1 MKKLWVGGMASG
13 LLAAVLA
20 GCGGQDQGTD
30 NGETDTGTEDTE
42 NTETVQEDT
51 GHNPAEDVLVQLQD
65 VEGEPVAQAVLSEV
79 DEGSVHVELAV
90 ENLPAGTH
98 AFHVH
103 EKGSCEAPD
112 FESAGGHYNPGGT
125 EHGKD
130 SENGPHAGDFDNIE
144 VGEDGTAKVE
154 FDTDQISLQEDADN
168 TLFTEE
174 GTSLVIHA
182 GADDYTSQP
191 SGDAGER
198 IACGVIQ
205 K

>member
-13 LLAAVLA
+13 LLAAMLA
-20 GCGGQDQGTD
+20 GCGGQEQEAE
-30 NGETDTGTEDTE
+30 NGETDLGTGGEDSTDP
-42 NTETVQEDT
+42 VQEDT
-51 GHNPAEDVLVQLQD
+51 GYNPADDVVVQLED
-65 VEGEPVAQAVLSEV
+65 VEGESVGQALLSDV
-79 DEGSVHVELAV
+79 DEGTVHVQLAV

-112 FESAGGHYNPGGT
+112 FESAGGHYNPGDT

-130 SENGPHAGDFDNIE
+130 SENGPHAGDFENIE
-144 VGEDGTAKVE
+144 VGEDGTATVE
-154 FDTDQISLQEDADN
+154 FDTDQISLQKDADN

-174 GTSLVIHA
+174 GTSLVIHD

-205 K
+205 P